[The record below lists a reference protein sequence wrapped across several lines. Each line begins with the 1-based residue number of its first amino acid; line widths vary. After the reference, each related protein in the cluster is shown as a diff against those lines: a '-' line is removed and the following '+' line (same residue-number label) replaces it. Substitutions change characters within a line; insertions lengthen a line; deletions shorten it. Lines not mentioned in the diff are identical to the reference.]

1 MACHVEIERGKIS
14 NATDCRG
21 RELQPPCMQPAACR
35 PPRQLSGRGYCNQTR
50 EEEEAGEDSV
60 RTEQQC
66 RTRKVMNKEV
76 SRVILARKVAH
87 AAVTRPRIPD
97 ATIENARHET
107 WGSQDETA
115 GLTSFLAINLC
126 VVQAAPGQRK
136 MRRRPRRRRRRRRRC
151 SKSCQAARVFES
163 THPRC
168 SAIWVSLYRSLI
180 LLIDIIKSNVQ
191 RKLGPID
198 KDWVELRQVVHPY
211 EIPRCG
217 RGPKRVDFEVRS
229 ASAEAAVS
237 GGMYI

>member
-1 MACHVEIERGKIS
+1 MKYPLLSGVWHATSRSRGGKYPTPPTVGDGS
-14 NATDCRG
+14 FNRRPRTHATCCRP
-21 RELQPPCMQPAACR
+21 RP

-50 EEEEAGEDSV
+50 EEEGEDSV

-97 ATIENARHET
+97 ATIENARRET

-136 MRRRPRRRRRRRRRC
+136 MRRRSRRRR
-151 SKSCQAARVFES
+151 Q
-163 THPRC
+163 
-168 SAIWVSLYRSLI
+168 
-180 LLIDIIKSNVQ
+180 
-191 RKLGPID
+191 
-198 KDWVELRQVVHPY
+198 
-211 EIPRCG
+211 
-217 RGPKRVDFEVRS
+217 
-229 ASAEAAVS
+229 
-237 GGMYI
+237 